1 VFAMRIL
8 ITGGAGFVGTS
19 LALAFRDQ
27 ARGGEVV
34 AFDSLRRRGAEMNV
48 PILKNAGV
56 SFIHGDVR
64 APADLEDVPGNFD
77 FVIEASAEPSV
88 LAGIHGSPRY
98 VLETNLV
105 GMLHCLE
112 FARRRAAAV
121 LFLSTSRV
129 YSIEPLRT
137 LRLTEASTRFDLATD
152 QSWPGVGAA
161 GISEDFPVHQPR
173 SFYGA
178 SKLAAEYILQ
188 EYVQTYG
195 LKAVINR
202 CGVIAG
208 PGQFGKVDQ
217 GVFTLW
223 VAHHYFGRPLRYT
236 GFGGTGKQ
244 VRDLL
249 DPRDLF
255 ALIQRQVGQL
265 DQWQGESY
273 NVGGGPQGSVSLQEF
288 TGLCQA
294 ITGRT
299 VPVGSDPLTGVVD
312 IPWYVSDIEKVRGRF
327 GWEPRTK
334 PEEIVIRITEWI
346 RGGEATLRSLFS

>member
-1 VFAMRIL
+1 MRIL
-8 ITGGAGFVGTS
+8 ITGGAGFVGAS
-19 LALAFRDQ
+19 LALAFRAASQ
-27 ARGGEVV
+27 VNEVV
-34 AFDSLRRRGAEMNV
+34 AFDNLRRRGAEGNLL
-48 PILKNAGV
+48 ILRRAGV

-77 FVIEASAEPSV
+77 LLIEASAEPSV
-88 LAGIHGSPRY
+88 LAGVQGSPSY

-112 FARRRAAAV
+112 FARRRGAAV

-137 LRLTEASTRFDLATD
+137 VRLMEGLSRLELAAD
-152 QSWPGVGAA
+152 QMWPGVSPA
-161 GISEDFPVHQPR
+161 GISEEFPVHLPR

-178 SKLAAEYILQ
+178 SKLASEYVLQ

-223 VAHHYFGRPLRYT
+223 VAHHYFRRPLRYT
-236 GFGGTGKQ
+236 GFGGAGKQ

-249 DPRDLF
+249 DPGDLF
-255 ALIQRQVGQL
+255 TLIQRQVR
-265 DQWQGESY
+265 DMEQWRGETY
-273 NVGGGPQGSVSLQEF
+273 NVGGGAQGSVSLQEF
-288 TGLCQA
+288 TCLCQA
-294 ITGRT
+294 VTGHAVT
-299 VPVGSDPLTGVVD
+299 LEADEATSPVD
-312 IPWYVSDIEKVRGRF
+312 IPWYVSDFRKARETF
-327 GWEPRTK
+327 AWEPRTS
-334 PEEIVIRITEWI
+334 PEGIVSRITEWI
-346 RGGEATLRSLFS
+346 RSNEATVRTLFVGS